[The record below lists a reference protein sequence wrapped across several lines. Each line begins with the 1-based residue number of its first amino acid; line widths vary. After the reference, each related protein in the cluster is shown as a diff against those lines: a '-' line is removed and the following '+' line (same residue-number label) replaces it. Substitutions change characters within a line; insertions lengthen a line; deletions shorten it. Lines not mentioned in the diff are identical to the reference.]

1 MQTCMLVYDISVPTF
16 RRYMADLRAFF
27 TEKYGLE
34 IKYISAKKGY
44 FLTPNPFIENI
55 ENQQSL
61 TRDLTFTFYRLI
73 FFGKNTFSFFYLF
86 YK

>member
-1 MQTCMLVYDISVPTF
+1 MNKSYALLYLCEQLKEGKAIDMQTCMLVYDISVPTF

-55 ENQQSL
+55 ENQ
-61 TRDLTFTFYRLI
+61 
-73 FFGKNTFSFFYLF
+73 
-86 YK
+86 